1 MNLHEYQAKGVLKS
15 FGVNIQEGI
24 AIDDASKAVDTAK
37 ELTAQTGTEWYV
49 IKLRSTQVEEVKVV
63 VLN

>member
-24 AIDDASKAVDTAK
+24 AIDDASKAVNTAK
-37 ELTAQTGTEWYV
+37 DITLGLSS
-49 IKLRSTQVEEVKVV
+49 IK
-63 VLN
+63 